1 MLSRKQIL
9 SLDRKICIKS
19 ADHLFGLNFFDSV
32 LYIIVFC
39 ASVLSFLIWV
49 AEVSRTGQLLPAVLF
64 FTDSV
69 MFYLTFT
76 LQIKNLLFLCK
87 NLLAILRNSRT
98 SRISL
103 FPARYNYFIKGT
115 NLANQIMMSYV
126 WREFSSVRGKM
137 IKRFRSVKRS
147 SLGMPPCTPKKYS
160 RRLKRLS
167 LGMPPCIP
175 FSINII
181 SSSFVPLYF
190 YHFMCYVLCL
200 ERLAFSFLLVFFS
213 FS

>member
-1 MLSRKQIL
+1 MLYRKQIL
-9 SLDRKICIKS
+9 SLDRKNRIKS
-19 ADHLFGLNFFDSV
+19 PDHLFGLNFFDSV
-32 LYIIVFC
+32 LYIIVFR
-39 ASVLSFLIWV
+39 ASVLSFLFWV
-49 AEVSRTGQLLPAVLF
+49 AEVSRRGQLLTAVLF

-69 MFYLTFT
+69 LFCLTFT
-76 LQIKNLLFLCK
+76 LQIENLLFLSK
-87 NLLAILRNSRT
+87 NLLALLRNSRT

-103 FPARYNYFIKGT
+103 FPSRYNYFIKGT
-115 NLANQIMMSYV
+115 NLANQIMMSCV

-200 ERLAFSFLLVFFS
+200 ERLAFSFLFS
-213 FS
+213 FL

>member
-1 MLSRKQIL
+1 MLYTIGFR
-9 SLDRKICIKS
+9 
-19 ADHLFGLNFFDSV
+19 
-32 LYIIVFC
+32 
-39 ASVLSFLIWV
+39 ASVLRFLIWV
-49 AEVSRTGQLLPAVLF
+49 AEVPRTDQLLPAVLF

-69 MFYLTFT
+69 LFCLSFILQT
-76 LQIKNLLFLCK
+76 LSLLFLCK
-87 NLLAILRNSRT
+87 NLLEILRNSRP

-103 FPARYNYFIKGT
+103 FPARNTYFIMGT

-147 SLGMPPCTPKKYS
+147 SFGMPPCTPKKYS

-190 YHFMCYVLCL
+190 NHFMCYVLCL
-200 ERLAFSFLLVFFS
+200 ERLVLVFLLIFFS

>member
-1 MLSRKQIL
+1 MFLVWIFLTACSMQ
-9 SLDRKICIKS
+9 
-19 ADHLFGLNFFDSV
+19 
-32 LYIIVFC
+32 
-39 ASVLSFLIWV
+39 LSFVRLFWV
-49 AEVSRTGQLLPAVLF
+49 FLLELQKCPEKNHLLPAVLF
-64 FTDSV
+64 FIDSV
-69 MFYLTFT
+69 LFCLSFILQT
-76 LQIKNLLFLCK
+76 LSLLFLCK
-87 NLLAILRNSRT
+87 NLLAILRNSSP
-98 SRISL
+98 SRLSL
-103 FPARYNYFIKGT
+103 FPARKNYFIMGT

-200 ERLAFSFLLVFFS
+200 ERLAFSFLFS
-213 FS
+213 FL

>member
-9 SLDRKICIKS
+9 SLDRKIRIKS
-19 ADHLFGLNFFDSV
+19 PDLIFGHNCFDRGF
-32 LYIIVFC
+32 YIIVFR

-69 MFYLTFT
+69 LFCLTFT

-103 FPARYNYFIKGT
+103 FPARYNYFIKDT

-147 SLGMPPCTPKKYS
+147 SLGMPPC
-160 RRLKRLS
+160 
-167 LGMPPCIP
+167 IP

-181 SSSFVPLYF
+181 SSSFFPLYF